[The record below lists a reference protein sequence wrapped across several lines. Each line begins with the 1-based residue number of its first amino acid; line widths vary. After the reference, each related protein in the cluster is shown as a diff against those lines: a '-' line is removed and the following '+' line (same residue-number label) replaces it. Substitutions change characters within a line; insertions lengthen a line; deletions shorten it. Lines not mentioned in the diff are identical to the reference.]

1 MGTIQGS
8 SADISRPRRPYG
20 LTNQELAILA
30 AMYFTG
36 LLNHR
41 LGDLVDKDRDAAQT
55 LAALEMLQQRGL
67 VWVDRLN
74 VYHLTEAGTR
84 KILEVPDN
92 ELENLLGA
100 TTIIFDASGESTVSR
115 PIRLRGCAMA
125 LLLFFL
131 WFSATWG
138 ASALLDRLASAL
150 VGPPTDA
157 LRIGFILVGAVLNI
171 VLLAVLLVAASSDGQ
186 GGNHSGGA
194 SPQGRSASV

>member
-20 LTNQELAILA
+20 LTNQELAILV

-41 LGDLVDKDRDAAQT
+41 IGDLVDKDRDAAQT
-55 LAALEMLQQRGL
+55 LAALGMLQQRGL
-67 VWVDRLN
+67 VWMDRLN

-84 KILEVPDN
+84 KILELPDN
-92 ELENLLGA
+92 ELEDLLGA
-100 TTIIFDASGESTVSR
+100 TTVTFDASGESGVSR
-115 PIRLRGCAMA
+115 PIRVRGCAMA

-138 ASALLDRLASAL
+138 VSALLDRLASAL

-157 LRIGFILVGAVLNI
+157 LRIGFIIAGAVLNI
-171 VLLAVLLVAASSDGQ
+171 VLLAVLIVAASSGDQ
-186 GGNHSGGA
+186 GGSRSGEVP
-194 SPQGRSASV
+194 PQGHSANV